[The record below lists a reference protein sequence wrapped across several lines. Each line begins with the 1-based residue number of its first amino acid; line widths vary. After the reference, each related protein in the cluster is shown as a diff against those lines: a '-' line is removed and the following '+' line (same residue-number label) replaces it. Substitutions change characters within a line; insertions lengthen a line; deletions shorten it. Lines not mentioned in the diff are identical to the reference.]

1 MLKGILKDRE
11 FVSSEEIEVWIADGW
26 NRLTSDDVQRV
37 FRHRMSRLTW
47 VIENGDEYIP
57 E

>member
-11 FVSSEEIEVWIADGW
+11 FVSSEEIEVALADVW
-26 NRLTSDDVQRV
+26 NGLISDDVQSV
-37 FRHRMSRLTW
+37 FRNWMSRLTW
-47 VIENGDEYIP
+47 VTENGGEHIP

>member
-11 FVSSEEIEVWIADGW
+11 FSSDYEIGAAITEVWNGLTFDDG
-26 NRLTSDDVQRV
+26 QGV
-37 FRHRMSRLTW
+37 FRNWMSRLTW
-47 VIENGDEYIP
+47 VIENGGEYIK